1 VAVED
6 AVGVVKACGC
16 DVVAG
21 SQEAEVVVAGLALVV
36 ASEEMAAEVAAIF
49 ALGKDEADV
58 EAGERADDG
67 AVGVGAVATAAV
79 VVVGLVVRLRPLPD
93 SSSLGVQLVL
103 AVEIRVVQC

>member
-6 AVGVVKACGC
+6 AVGVGKACDC

-21 SQEAEVVVAGLALVV
+21 SQEAEVVVAGLALMV
-36 ASEEMAAEVAAIF
+36 ASEEMAAEVAAF
-49 ALGKDEADV
+49 VALGKDEADV

-67 AVGVGAVATAAV
+67 AVGVGAVATAA